1 MKRLTALSL
10 AFTLWFAPLTRAVHA
25 QSESGDVDKTAK
37 VKAEIAKRVTS
48 KKTRVKIK
56 LRNGGE
62 LKGRIDRADENG
74 VTIAEDKTGKKVELA
89 YGEIEKVN
97 GRGLGKGAKIGM
109 VAAIAVGVL
118 AIVVVIALKN
128 FDPFKGGL
136 GHVPP

>member
-1 MKRLTALSL
+1 MERLTALSL
-10 AFTLWFAPLTRAVHA
+10 AFILWFAPLTRAVHA
-25 QSESGDVDKTAK
+25 QPESGDTDKTPK
-37 VKAEIAKRVTS
+37 VKSEIAKRVAD

-62 LKGRIDRADENG
+62 LKGRIERADENG
-74 VTIAEDKTGKKVELA
+74 FTITEGKTGKTVELA
-89 YGEIEKVN
+89 YSEIEKVN
-97 GRGLGKGAKIGM
+97 GRGLGKGAKIGI

-118 AIVVVIALKN
+118 AIVVVVSLKN